1 MRFKRATAVITAL
14 LLGVCC
20 TYARAAAAAPNL
32 SVDGFFTAFRTKPQS
47 VNGVTMMA
55 MREIADYANVIV
67 SWADITQTAT
77 LTKGQMELVLTVGAK
92 RAYLNKEPVD
102 LPAAPMYN
110 NGQVMADIL
119 VPMRFVAE
127 TFGVSVGWEEKANT
141 IILTTGKDPMKIMDI
156 NQPATPNAI
165 VMDYDEA
172 LSSAYDANSS
182 LLNLKESI
190 DVINEKHSDL
200 LDTINILGYVADLN
214 SQQFTDAL
222 RALRQL
228 ENTMENIPYNEQ
240 MVRESTEYMLRN
252 TLSSIATDEM
262 DLQILKEN
270 INLQTTNVKNTQLKL
285 ELGMVSSSTLKT
297 AEQELEQSKVNQEIL
312 ELKIADERSSLGQI
326 LLMPMD
332 REIIINF
339 TPSVETL
346 PQPNLSALIAD
357 SANTDPT
364 LKLKETALKEA
375 QYAVD
380 TYNDTMTESKLEKEN
395 NLIRASRD
403 YDDAKRNLEAAIR
416 AAYNKINQIQQNQ
429 KSLEINLEKAKDTYK
444 TLSAN
449 YQAGL
454 VALYD
459 LDAGRVAILKAETD
473 IAKNA
478 YTFWTLSFG
487 LAHPYLMV
495 GSSSSSAA
503 SDS

>member
-1 MRFKRATAVITAL
+1 MRFKKAATVAGAL
-14 LLGVCC
+14 ILGVCS
-20 TYARAAAAAPNL
+20 TFAQAADNTPNL

-47 VNGVTMMA
+47 SGGVTMMA
-55 MREIADYANVIV
+55 MREIAGYAGAFV

-77 LTKGQMELVLTVGAK
+77 LTKDHTELVLTVGTK
-92 RAYLNKEPVD
+92 RAYLNKQQIE

-127 TFGVSVGWEEKANT
+127 TFGISIGWEEQTNT
-141 IILTTGKDPMKIMDI
+141 IVITTGKDPLKIMEI
-156 NQPATPNAI
+156 NQPTTSNAI
-165 VMDYDEA
+165 VMDYDQA
-172 LSSAYDANSS
+172 LQNAFNANSS

-190 DVINEKHSDL
+190 DVINEQHSNL
-200 LDTINILGYVADLN
+200 LDQINYLGYVADLN
-214 SQQFTDAL
+214 GQQFTDAL

-240 MVRESTEYMLRN
+240 MVRDSTEYMLRN

-262 DLQILKEN
+262 DLQMLIEN
-270 INLQTTNVKNTQLKL
+270 IALQTTNVKNTQLKL
-285 ELGMVSSSTLKT
+285 ELGMVSANTLRT
-297 AEQELEQSKVNQEIL
+297 AEQELEQSKVNQEVL

-332 REIIINF
+332 REIVINF
-339 TPSVETL
+339 TPTVEAL
-346 PQPNLSALIAD
+346 PQPSLSALVAD
-357 SANTDPT
+357 SVNTDPT
-364 LKLKETALKEA
+364 LKLKETALKES

-395 NLIRASRD
+395 NLTRAARD
-403 YDDAKRNLEAAIR
+403 YDDTKRNLEAAIR
-416 AAYNKINQIQQNQ
+416 NAYNMITQIQQNQ
-429 KSLEINLEKAKDTYK
+429 KSLEINLQKAKDTYK
-444 TLSAN
+444 TLSTN

-454 VALYD
+454 VTLYD
-459 LDAGRVAILKAETD
+459 LDAGKVAILKAETD

-478 YTFWTLSFG
+478 YTYWTLTFG

-495 GSSSSSAA
+495 GASSSA
-503 SDS
+503 S